1 MLLGPDCLSG
11 AEPGYGLWLQV
22 SRKEGKNQTRLIGEV
37 NSVQIPW
44 QREQIPTYLLL
55 YMSSQAHCHVATLP
69 GSMCI
74 LLWGCNSMP
83 PECYESYFAL
93 KQQ

>member
-1 MLLGPDCLSG
+1 MLLGPDCLPEP
-11 AEPGYGLWLQV
+11 EPGYRLGLQV
-22 SRKEGKNQTRLIGEV
+22 SRREGKNQTRLISEV

-55 YMSSQAHCHVATLP
+55 YMSSQAYCRVTVLP

-74 LLWGCNSMP
+74 LL
-83 PECYESYFAL
+83 
-93 KQQ
+93 